1 MTRVTAIG
9 LYHGLFRGFGGCY
22 EDGDG
27 VDVRVCVCVF
37 RTVCSI
43 TYML

>member
-9 LYHGLFRGFGGCY
+9 LYRGLFRGFGGCY

-27 VDVRVCVCVF
+27 VDVFVCVCVC
-37 RTVCSI
+37 VCVC
-43 TYML
+43 LGLFAV